1 MDNFN
6 DTTSTTALLA
16 SRRSGKAR
24 EMIAPGPDAS
34 QLQAMLA
41 AAARVPDHGKLNPW
55 RLVVI
60 DNRAAFADALM
71 AIYLAGKPD
80 AGRLE
85 REAVTQFATQA
96 PCLVVVIASPKPSHI
111 PAWEQEL
118 SVGAACQN
126 LVLAAHAHGF
136 VANWLTGFDKAN
148 NFKPILN
155 PDSNYGKTRKGWY
168 VVPFQTHVWYPQSFN
183 PNTGLMYV
191 GIRYASYG
199 FVAELGAKGP
209 GDMGK
214 VMGAV
219 KAQLAGKADMG
230 QVSAAVKAALA
241 A

>member
-1 MDNFN
+1 MDRFN
-6 DTTSTTALLA
+6 DTASTAALLA

-24 EMIAPGPDAS
+24 EMMAPGPDAG
-34 QLQAMLA
+34 QLSAILA

-55 RLVVI
+55 RFVVI

-126 LVLAAHAHGF
+126 LCLAAHAHGF
-136 VANWLTGFDKAN
+136 VANWLTGWAAYDDKVLA
-148 NFKPILN
+148 LL
-155 PDSNYGKTRKGWY
+155 GG
-168 VVPFQTHVWYPQSFN
+168 
-183 PNTGLMYV
+183 
-191 GIRYASYG
+191 A
-199 FVAELGAKGP
+199 VAERIAGFFFIGTQAKP
-209 GDMGK
+209 LEERPRPALST
-214 VMGAV
+214 VMSHWQG
-219 KAQLAGKADMG
+219 
-230 QVSAAVKAALA
+230 
-241 A
+241 